1 MHRNYTK
8 CILSP
13 FPKKGTSKVYHTPRT
28 ASNAVG
34 NQEGH
39 MDRED
44 YDRFYKVCEASLLV
58 IVLTGW
64 ALTIVLGS
72 L

>member
-1 MHRNYTK
+1 MCYTFRVPEKRNGES
-8 CILSP
+8 LS
-13 FPKKGTSKVYHTPRT
+13 HTTDR
-28 ASNAVG
+28 VKRGG